1 MPKWCCYI
9 ASFALLLAMDSCKPH
24 KDNRVDE
31 LDVDTIWAEPVL
43 EDTLSLV
50 EKEIEVAEESARFD
64 RNFDD
69 FMYVFM
75 RSRNLQLQRVETP
88 LLYVD
93 ANGDTLQLHDSSNWK
108 DEFAFLDNEYYT
120 VLYGQY
126 DQMESVKDM
135 NADSV
140 QVERVDLDNQTIKV
154 YSFVRH
160 EGRWK
165 LTMMED
171 VAFLETGISD
181 FLHFYSGFSSDSI
194 AQQESI
200 ARTLRISILD
210 PEDDS
215 VMDGTIDASQWSS
228 FCSDVPGGVISN
240 IRYGQLYDD
249 PNQMILQKR
258 GISHEMQEV
267 FVFGKQNGCWKLTAY
282 EN

>member
-24 KDNRVDE
+24 KENRADE
-31 LDVDTIWAEPVL
+31 LDIDTIWAEPVM
-43 EDTLSLV
+43 EDTLSLM

-69 FMYVFM
+69 FIYVFM
-75 RSRNLQLQRVETP
+75 RSRNLQRQRVENP

-93 ANGDTLQLHDSSNWK
+93 ANGDTLQLHDGNNWK

-120 VLYGQY
+120 VLYGRY
-126 DQMESVKDM
+126 DQIESVKEM

-154 YSFVRH
+154 YSFVRN
-160 EGRWK
+160 EGCWK

-171 VAFLETGISD
+171 VAFLETGMSD
-181 FLHFYSGFSSDSI
+181 FLHFYSSFSSDSI
-194 AQQESI
+194 TQQESI

-215 VMDGTIDASQWSS
+215 VMDGTIDASQWHS

-240 IRYGQLYDD
+240 IRYGQPYND